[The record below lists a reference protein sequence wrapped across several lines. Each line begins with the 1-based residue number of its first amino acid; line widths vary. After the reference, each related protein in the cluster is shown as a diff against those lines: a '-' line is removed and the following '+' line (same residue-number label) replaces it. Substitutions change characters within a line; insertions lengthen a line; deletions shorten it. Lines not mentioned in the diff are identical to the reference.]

1 MWDTLTEI
9 LGLVLGLSG
18 IILLI
23 LANETD
29 CWRQDAK
36 DQFASVGLSFRCRGL
51 WSECLFDNM
60 ANIWTCDIPPSYLGE
75 LPVDMVI
82 TRALILV
89 MCVVCICA
97 IPMLLCGMGCTR
109 LVSDAGSQKAR
120 LTASAGTLFLFG
132 GTSGA
137 VGVLWYAVGTFIKYR
152 REATYA
158 IPGVT
163 YELGYSYWFAVAGVV
178 CVCAVG
184 IMLLSVTCSTRK
196 RMNKGKIHRATLLL
210 TGHNNHMPTSP
221 LPGHSKTYL

>member
-1 MWDTLTEI
+1 
-9 LGLVLGLSG
+9 
-18 IILLI
+18 
-23 LANETD
+23 
-29 CWRQDAK
+29 
-36 DQFASVGLSFRCRGL
+36 
-51 WSECLFDNM
+51 M

-75 LPVDMVI
+75 LP
-82 TRALILV
+82 
-89 MCVVCICA
+89 
-97 IPMLLCGMGCTR
+97 
-109 LVSDAGSQKAR
+109 
-120 LTASAGTLFLFG
+120 